1 MIKVGIITISK
12 VDNYGAELQSFAFQY
27 KLNKMGYDA
36 ENIDYLFYKNKR
48 HKREAIS
55 RPFYS
60 FPLKNRLKEVC
71 LPKIEAFK
79 SFFYRRA
86 ALRRKK
92 GFEAFHQKYNKY
104 SSKVYTSY
112 SELYENVP
120 EYDVYCVGSDQV
132 WSPSCYTSLH
142 PYFLTFAPRYKKKIS
157 YASSFGVSSLPS
169 KAIDYYR
176 QDLLNL
182 DSIAVRESTGVDL
195 VKQLTGRKAELVID
209 PTLLLTGDEWS
220 VVASDAKVPQFKYL
234 LLYVL
239 KKSNYITRVAHR
251 IAKENGLQIVRICKG
266 PFRQDSK
273 DSGILNI
280 IDAAPNEFVGLF
292 KNADYVLTNSFHGTA
307 FSLIFQRQF
316 YTILKNGKKNNS
328 RQLDLLENIGL
339 KDRIIYENEF
349 KNQTTIDFSEYRM
362 RIEDLRK
369 KSEIYL
375 VNAIG

>member
-157 YASSFGVSSLPS
+157 YQTD
-169 KAIDYYR
+169 K
-176 QDLLNL
+176 
-182 DSIAVRESTGVDL
+182 E
-195 VKQLTGRKAELVID
+195 RKANSISKKR
-209 PTLLLTGDEWS
+209 T
-220 VVASDAKVPQFKYL
+220 PQGGNGYEKNRNTN
-234 LLYVL
+234 
-239 KKSNYITRVAHR
+239 KRRRRTWNERHHKSAN
-251 IAKENGLQIVRICKG
+251 
-266 PFRQDSK
+266 
-273 DSGILNI
+273 
-280 IDAAPNEFVGLF
+280 
-292 KNADYVLTNSFHGTA
+292 
-307 FSLIFQRQF
+307 
-316 YTILKNGKKNNS
+316 
-328 RQLDLLENIGL
+328 
-339 KDRIIYENEF
+339 
-349 KNQTTIDFSEYRM
+349 
-362 RIEDLRK
+362 
-369 KSEIYL
+369 
-375 VNAIG
+375 